1 MEWDREPENKLTHLW
16 SINLQQRMQEYTMQK
31 TRQLHVKELEHSFNT
46 IYKISS
52 KLVKDLNIKQDTI
65 ELLKEKTEQ
74 SLR

>member
-1 MEWDREPENKLTHLW
+1 
-16 SINLQQRMQEYTMQK
+16 MQEYTMQK